1 MFFHL
6 IEILGIAS
14 LVVSLKLVVMGQ
26 KVKELKKELTRGEV
40 VVELPRSLKEKITD
54 EILERLKSLNGSAN
68 ATEQRGQWTLI
79 AL

>member
-1 MFFHL
+1 M

-14 LVVSLKLVVMGQ
+14 SMVSLKLVVMGQ
-26 KVKELKKELTRGEV
+26 KVKELKKELSRGEA

-68 ATEQRGQWTLI
+68 ATEQRGQWTLT